1 MARRVGSRAGS
12 VGGVKPVTSDE
23 PETDPYASDRR
34 CLEALRSGDEDA
46 FRELVERH
54 GPGML
59 RVARANVSSPGV
71 AEEVVQEAWVGVLKS
86 LDRFEGRSSLSTW
99 IYRIL
104 INTARSRMRKE
115 GRSIPF
121 SSLIRAETG
130 GDEPSLPTETFLSRE
145 HAEHPGGWAMAPAA
159 WPTDPDGRLIAGET
173 RERISAAID
182 ALPPAQQTVI
192 SLRDIEGWSS
202 EEVRNALEISE
213 SNQRVL
219 LHRARSKVR
228 KALADYVGDE

>member
-1 MARRVGSRAGS
+1 MIACR
-12 VGGVKPVTSDE
+12 PMTTTSDA
-23 PETDPYASDRR
+23 PSGADPYAADRR
-34 CLEALRSGDEDA
+34 CLAALRAGDERA
-46 FRELVERH
+46 FRQLVERH

-59 RVARANVSSPGV
+59 RLARANVSSNGV
-71 AEEVVQEAWVGVLKS
+71 AEEVVQEAWLGVLKS
-86 LDRFEGRSSLSTW
+86 LERFEGRSSLSTW

-121 SSLIRAETG
+121 SSLVRDEVS
-130 GDEPSLPTETFLSRE
+130 GDEPSLPTETFLARE
-145 HAEHPGGWAMAPAA
+145 HAEHPGGWAMAPGA
-159 WPTDPDGRLIAGET
+159 WKTDPDGRLVAGET
-173 RERISAAID
+173 REKLSEAIES
-182 ALPPAQQTVI
+182 LPPAQQTVI

>member
-1 MARRVGSRAGS
+1 M
-12 VGGVKPVTSDE
+12 PQTTTE
-23 PETDPYASDRR
+23 ETEADPYASDRR
-34 CLEALRSGDEDA
+34 CLAALRAGDEEA
-46 FRELVERH
+46 FRRLVEHH

-59 RVARANVSSPGV
+59 RVARANVSSTGV

-121 SSLIRAETG
+121 SSLIRAEVG
-130 GDEPSLPTETFLSRE
+130 GEEPSLPTETFLARE
-145 HAEHPGGWAMAPAA
+145 HADHPGGWAMVPAA

-173 RERISAAID
+173 RERISAAIE

-192 SLRDIEGWSS
+192 SLRDIVGWSS
-202 EEVRNALEISE
+202 EEVRNTLEISE

-219 LHRARSKVR
+219 LHRARAKVR